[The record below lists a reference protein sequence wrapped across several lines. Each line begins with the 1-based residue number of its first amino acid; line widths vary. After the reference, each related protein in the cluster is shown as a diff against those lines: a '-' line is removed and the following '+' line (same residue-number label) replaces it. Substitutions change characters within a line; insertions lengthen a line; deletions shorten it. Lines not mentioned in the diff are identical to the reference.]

1 MLVLRRIEEVRQFV
15 RGEKRDGRR
24 VGFVPTMGYLHAG
37 HLSLV
42 HAVREDSDTVIAS
55 IFINPTQFGAGEDLE
70 TYPRDE
76 VGDLEKLRAAR
87 CDAVFLPLASD
98 MYPSGSDTR
107 VQPGPISERLCGQ
120 SRPGHFDS
128 VCTIVLKLL
137 NIIECDVAC
146 FGEKDYQQLAIIRGM
161 VRDLNV
167 PVEIMSGPIVRESDG
182 LAMSSR
188 NVYLDREQRAE
199 APVLQA
205 SLQAARHSWM
215 QGERDPRV
223 LGRVVREILET
234 SHLAQ
239 TDYVDVCCAQSLQPW
254 PEQCEGP
261 TLIALAVHFGSTRLI
276 DNIRLTPESVQA

>member
-1 MLVLRRIEEVRQFV
+1 
-15 RGEKRDGRR
+15 
-24 VGFVPTMGYLHAG
+24 
-37 HLSLV
+37 
-42 HAVREDSDTVIAS
+42 
-55 IFINPTQFGAGEDLE
+55 
-70 TYPRDE
+70 
-76 VGDLEKLRAAR
+76 
-87 CDAVFLPLASD
+87 

-120 SRPGHFDS
+120 SRPGHFDG

-205 SLQAARHSWM
+205 SLQGKTLLDA
-215 QGERDPRV
+215 
-223 LGRVVREILET
+223 GRTR
-234 SHLAQ
+234 
-239 TDYVDVCCAQSLQPW
+239 
-254 PEQCEGP
+254 P
-261 TLIALAVHFGSTRLI
+261 TGFG
-276 DNIRLTPESVQA
+276 